1 MNSIDILLKLL
12 FAHLIADFIFQT
24 KTVVEKKQQNSQLY
38 HIVHSLI
45 HGTLTYIVLWDIG
58 LWYVPLCITISHYC
72 IDFWKSKRP
81 SFITTFIID
90 QGFHFLVIVI
100 LWLFITNQFGVFYH
114 VVSDV
119 LNHPKFWIY
128 LIGFLIITRP
138 TSILLALITSEWR
151 KTLEIE
157 SLKNA
162 GQWIGYLERILIL
175 IFICINSFEA
185 IGFLLAAKS
194 IFRFGELKDAKEIKT
209 TEYIM
214 IGTLTSFAIAIV
226 VGLIINYVK

>member
-12 FAHLIADFIFQT
+12 FAHLIADFMFQT
-24 KTVVEKKQQNSQLY
+24 KMVVQKKQQSKQLY
-38 HIVHSLI
+38 HIGHSLI
-45 HGTLTYIVLWDIG
+45 HGVLTCIVLWDIG
-58 LWYVPLCITISHYC
+58 LWYVPLCIAVSHYC
-72 IDFWKSKRP
+72 IDFWKSKR
-81 SFITTFIID
+81 SSSVMTFVID
-90 QGFHFLVIVI
+90 QSLHFLVIMV
-100 LWLFITNQFGVFYH
+100 LWLFITNQFEGFKH
-114 VVSDV
+114 VISTV
-119 LNHPKFWIY
+119 LNHPRFWIY
-128 LIGFLIITRP
+128 LIGFLIVTKP
-138 TSILLALITSEWR
+138 TSVLLALMTLEWR
-151 KTLEIE
+151 KALEIE

-175 IFICINSFEA
+175 IFICTNSFEA

-226 VGLIINYVK
+226 VGLIINYVG